1 MDTNTAQ
8 NTVTAQT
15 LPNLPVQ
22 GEHPLLDIPFV
33 VGIDGRQ
40 FKGERLSLV
49 AAEITGL
56 MDPALDGATRLM
68 RFMFPFKGFSVT
80 LEVLG
85 QVQSLDRGNGHATV
99 TFVDP
104 AAEHLPQLRHLIN
117 SYIAGDLVAL
127 GEVIGVAPSI
137 PSPANRA
144 AATSGNGL
152 TFRRALGSAGLALA
166 TLALVAAVGTLAY
179 NRIFTRPL
187 AAPGLAVQDG
197 MTLTATAS
205 GQVDYV
211 NLAAVKGEVAFTIR
225 ATSGEMLS
233 IAMPCDCT
241 ATALAASVG
250 ATVTAGEPML
260 NVHAADAPMVIT
272 ATVPAADV
280 LTLAF
285 ADHVSAQFGD
295 GSTINAAVDSAS
307 LRADATA
314 AGLSVRLIPTTPLSA
329 DQSGQLA
336 KLTIIKKSWF

>member
-1 MDTNTAQ
+1 MDTNTAES
-8 NTVTAQT
+8 QT
-15 LPNLPVQ
+15 IGHLPNLPVQ

-85 QVQSLDRGNGHATV
+85 QFQSLDREQGHATV

-104 AAEHLPQLRHLIN
+104 AGAHLPQLRHLIN

-127 GEVIGVAPSI
+127 GEVIGVAPSL
-137 PSPANRA
+137 PSPAHRA
-144 AATSGNGL
+144 AASAKGL
-152 TFRRALGSAGLALA
+152 TFGRILGGAGLALA
-166 TLALVAAVGTLAY
+166 TLALLAAVGSLAY
-179 NRIFTRPL
+179 TRIFTQAL
-187 AAPGLAVQDG
+187 AAPGLVVQDG
-197 MTLTATAS
+197 MTLTATAA

-211 NLAAVKGEVAFTIR
+211 NTAAAKGEVAYTIR
-225 ATSGEMLS
+225 ASSGEMLS

-241 ATALAASVG
+241 ATALAATVG
-250 ATVTAGEPML
+250 ATVNTGQPML
-260 NVHAADAPMVIT
+260 SVHTADAPAVLT

-285 ADHVSAQFGD
+285 ADHVSAALAD
-295 GSTINAAVDSAS
+295 GSKITASIDPAS
-307 LRADATA
+307 LRAEPGA
-314 AGLSVRLIPTTPLSA
+314 AGLPIRLIPETSLATN
-329 DQSGQLA
+329 QIGQLA
-336 KLTIIKKSWF
+336 KLTIIKKSPF

>member
-1 MDTNTAQ
+1 MDTNTAEIK
-8 NTVTAQT
+8 APST

-80 LEVLG
+80 LDVLG

-104 AAEHLPQLRHLIN
+104 AGAHLPQLRHLIN

-127 GEVIGVAPSI
+127 GEVIGVAPSQ
-137 PSPANRA
+137 PSPASRA
-144 AATSGNGL
+144 VASAKGL
-152 TFRRALGSAGLALA
+152 TFGRIIGSAGLALA
-166 TLALVAAVGTLAY
+166 TLALIAAVGSLAY
-179 NRIFTRPL
+179 TRIFTQAL
-187 AAPGLAVQDG
+187 IAPGLVVQDG
-197 MTLTATAS
+197 MTLTATAA

-211 NLAAVKGEVAFTIR
+211 NTAAAKGEVAYTIR
-225 ATSGEMLS
+225 ASSGEMLS
-233 IAMPCDCT
+233 IAMPCDCS
-241 ATALAASVG
+241 ATALAATVG
-250 ATVTAGEPML
+250 ATVNAGQPML
-260 NVHAADAPMVIT
+260 SVHAADAPVVLT
-272 ATVPAADV
+272 ATVPAADM

-285 ADHVSAQFGD
+285 ADHVSASFAD
-295 GSTINAAVDSAS
+295 GSTIAASIDPAS
-307 LRADATA
+307 LRAEPGA
-314 AGLSVRLIPTTPLSA
+314 AGLPIRLIPETALA
-329 DQSGQLA
+329 AAQIGQLA
-336 KLTIIKKSWF
+336 RLTIIKKSPF

>member
-1 MDTNTAQ
+1 MDTNTAETQ
-8 NTVTAQT
+8 PLAS

-22 GEHPLLDIPFV
+22 GEHPMLDIPFV

-40 FKGERLSLV
+40 FRGERLSLV

-56 MDPALDGATRLM
+56 MGPALDGATRLM

-85 QVQSLDRGNGHATV
+85 QVQSSNHEKGTATV
-99 TFVDP
+99 NFVDP
-104 AAEHLPQLRHLIN
+104 AGEHLPQLRHLIN

-144 AATSGNGL
+144 AAMNTKRL
-152 TFRRALGSAGLALA
+152 TFSRVLGSAGLALA

-179 NRIFTRPL
+179 NRIFTVPL

-197 MTLTATAS
+197 MTLTAISA

-211 NLAAVKGEVAFTIR
+211 NLAAAKGEVAFTIR

-241 ATALAASVG
+241 ATALAATVG
-250 ATVTAGEPML
+250 ATVSAGEPML
-260 NVHAADAPMVIT
+260 NVHTADAPVVLT

-285 ADHVSAQFGD
+285 ADHVKVQFGD
-295 GSTINAAVDSAS
+295 GSTINATVDPAS
-307 LRADATA
+307 LRAEATD
-314 AGLSVRLIPTTPLSA
+314 AGLPVRLIPSTPLQA
-329 DQSGQLA
+329 DQLGQLA
-336 KLTIIKKSWF
+336 KLTIIKKPWL

>member
-1 MDTNTAQ
+1 MDTNTAE
-8 NTVTAQT
+8 AQT
-15 LPNLPVQ
+15 IGHLPNLPVQ
-22 GEHPLLDIPFV
+22 SEHPLLDIPFV

-85 QVQSLDRGNGHATV
+85 QVQSLDRGNGHANV
-99 TFVDP
+99 NFVDP
-104 AAEHLPQLRHLIN
+104 AGEHLPQLRHLIN

-144 AATSGNGL
+144 AMTAKSP
-152 TFRRALGSAGLALA
+152 TFSRILGSAGLALA
-166 TLALVAAVGTLAY
+166 TVALVAAVGTLAY
-179 NRIFTRPL
+179 NRIFTHPL

-197 MTLTATAS
+197 MTLTAIAG

-211 NLAAVKGEVAFTIR
+211 NLAAAKGEVAFTIR
-225 ATSGEMLS
+225 ASSGEMLS

-241 ATALAASVG
+241 ATALAATVG
-250 ATVTAGEPML
+250 ATVSAGQPML
-260 NVHAADAPMVIT
+260 SAHAADAATVLT
-272 ATVPAADV
+272 ATVPASDV

-285 ADHVSAQFGD
+285 ADHVKASFAD
-295 GSTINAAVDSAS
+295 GSTITATVDPAS
-307 LRADATA
+307 LRAEATD
-314 AGLSVRLIPTTPLSA
+314 AGLPVRLIPATPLA
-329 DQSGQLA
+329 AEHLGQLA
-336 KLTIIKKSWF
+336 ELTIIKKPWF

>member
-1 MDTNTAQ
+1 MDTNTAASQ
-8 NTVTAQT
+8 AIGH

-85 QVQSLDRGNGHATV
+85 QFQSFDRAQGHATV
-99 TFVDP
+99 NFVDP
-104 AAEHLPQLRHLIN
+104 AGEHLPQLRHLIN

-137 PSPANRA
+137 PSPANRVA
-144 AATSGNGL
+144 AMKAKGL
-152 TFRRALGSAGLALA
+152 TFSRVLGSAGLALA

-179 NRIFTRPL
+179 NRIFTQPL

-197 MTLTATAS
+197 MTLTAIAG

-211 NLAAVKGEVAFTIR
+211 NLAAAKGEVAFTIR

-241 ATALAASVG
+241 ATALAATVG
-250 ATVTAGEPML
+250 ATVNAGEPML
-260 NVHAADAPMVIT
+260 NVHTADAPVVLT
-272 ATVPAADV
+272 ATVPATDV

-285 ADHVSAQFGD
+285 ADHVKVQFGD
-295 GSTINAAVDSAS
+295 GSTINAAVDPAS
-307 LRADATA
+307 LRAEATD
-314 AGLSVRLIPTTPLSA
+314 AGLPVRLIPATPLPA
-329 DQSGQLA
+329 DQAGQLA
-336 KLTIIKKSWF
+336 KLTIIKKPWF

>member
-8 NTVTAQT
+8 NTVTTQT

-80 LEVLG
+80 LEVQG
-85 QVQSLDRGNGHATV
+85 QVQALDRGNGHATV
-99 TFVDP
+99 SFVDP
-104 AAEHLPQLRHLIN
+104 AGEHLPQLRHLIN

-144 AATSGNGL
+144 AAINAKRL
-152 TFRRALGSAGLALA
+152 TFSRVVGSAGLALA
-166 TLALVAAVGTLAY
+166 TLSLIAAVGTLAY
-179 NRIFTRPL
+179 NRIFTQPL
-187 AAPGLAVQDG
+187 IAPGLAVQDG
-197 MTLTATAS
+197 MTLTATAG

-211 NLAAVKGEVAFTIR
+211 NLAAAKGEVAFTIR

-241 ATALAASVG
+241 ATALAATVG

-260 NVHAADAPMVIT
+260 SVHTADAPMVIT
-272 ATVPAADV
+272 ATVPSADV

-285 ADHVSAQFGD
+285 ADHVKVQFGD

-307 LRADATA
+307 LRAEPTD
-314 AGLSVRLIPTTPLSA
+314 AGLPVRLIPSTPLPA
-329 DQSGQLA
+329 DQSGQFA